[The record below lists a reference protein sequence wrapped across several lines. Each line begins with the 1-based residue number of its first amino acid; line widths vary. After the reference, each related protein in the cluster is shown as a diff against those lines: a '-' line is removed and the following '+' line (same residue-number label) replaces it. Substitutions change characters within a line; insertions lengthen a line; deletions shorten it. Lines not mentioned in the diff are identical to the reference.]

1 MSSSGK
7 LMDTEPG
14 GESRQYVISGF
25 IVCLLLEHILLTDYL
40 QVRVHKGVYEDA
52 RETERPVARYVG
64 CFELGI
70 QYLGKL
76 IPAVDGSSHAHS
88 DIKAGLEPGERKED
102 YGQSSTGENG
112 FGGRTIDVSGE
123 ADKGILFIVLLFYC
137 FIYSHIQTH
146 PSVEK
151 ENEKKLT
158 VVYKDL
164 KSRAPGDDEEARKS
178 RREQRYGPGS
188 GVGA

>member
-14 GESRQYVISGF
+14 GESRQYESIKEFTKTPAKQSGQ
-25 IVCLLLEHILLTDYL
+25 LPDE
-40 QVRVHKGVYEDA
+40 
-52 RETERPVARYVG
+52 
-64 CFELGI
+64 
-70 QYLGKL
+70 
-76 IPAVDGSSHAHS
+76 SSHAHS
-88 DIKAGLEPGERKED
+88 DIKTGLEPGERKED

-123 ADKGILFIVLLFYC
+123 ADK
-137 FIYSHIQTH
+137 
-146 PSVEK
+146 VEK